1 MIPPSAGPCLETFL
15 GEAFRLEPN
24 HEGGA
29 FRVSGVGEELH
40 LARAFPTPTE
50 GVACSVEDVP
60 ESRTV
65 DPSVEESISSTRAE
79 FV

>member
-15 GEAFRLEPN
+15 GEAFRLETSP
-24 HEGGA
+24 EKGA
-29 FRVSGVGEELH
+29 FRVLGVGEDLH
-40 LARAFPTPTE
+40 LAKAFPTPIE
-50 GVACSVEDVP
+50 RVASSVEDVP